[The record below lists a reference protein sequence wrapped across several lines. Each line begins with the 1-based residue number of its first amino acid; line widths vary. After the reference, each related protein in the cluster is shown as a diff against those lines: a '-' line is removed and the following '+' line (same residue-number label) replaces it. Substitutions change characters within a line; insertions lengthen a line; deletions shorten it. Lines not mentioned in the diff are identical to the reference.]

1 MWINNIDIYE
11 LYHVWR
17 IFKRPASTEKVDFS
31 MFLTKTQS
39 KPESQKKTTRQ
50 EESPE
55 QKKEK

>member
-1 MWINNIDIYE
+1 
-11 LYHVWR
+11 
-17 IFKRPASTEKVDFS
+17 